1 MVNAYTLLT
10 ALATLVVG
18 YMGVRQLRDPEWA
31 AQQSASFSADRRGEA
46 VDPDEVAP
54 KDDAV
59 ARARTGAK
67 VMLGVAAFFG
77 LLTLLQVIGTVG

>member
-18 YMGVRQLRDPEWA
+18 YMGVRQLRDPAWA
-31 AQQSASFSADRRGEA
+31 ARQSASFSAERRGEA
-46 VDPDEVAP
+46 VDPDEVEP
-54 KDDAV
+54 VDDAV